1 MFVRSVLCQLKKVT
15 SPLRAMLFTG
25 LVLMAPAAQS
35 ATVLVMGDSLSA
47 AYGLSSTTQG
57 WVAILEERLAPHD
70 HDVINASISGETT
83 RGGMNRLPDLLGRYQ
98 PDYVIL
104 ALGGNDGLQGQNIPD
119 IRQRLTTMID
129 QSRESGAEVILLGI
143 RIPPNYGPRYTEPF
157 FQMFGELAQTH
168 DIDYF
173 LPFLLEGVAEN
184 RDLMQQDGIH
194 PTAQAQPMIL
204 DNVWPVLPERLTAP

>member
-1 MFVRSVLCQLKKVT
+1 MFVHSVLCRLKKI
-15 SPLRAMLFTG
+15 SPRLRVVLFAG
-25 LVLMAPAAQS
+25 LVLLAPVAQS
-35 ATVLVMGDSLSA
+35 ASVLVMGDSLSA
-47 AYGLSSTTQG
+47 SYGLSSTTQG
-57 WVAILEERLAPHD
+57 WVSMLEERLAPRG

-83 RGGMNRLPDLLGRYQ
+83 RGGMNRLSDLLGRYQ

-119 IRQRLTTMID
+119 IYQRLSTMVD
-129 QSRESGAEVILLGI
+129 QSRASGADVILLGI

-157 FQMFGELAQTH
+157 FQMFGELAQDH

-173 LPFLLEGVAEN
+173 LPFLLEGIAEDP
-184 RDLMQQDGIH
+184 DLMQRDGIH

-204 DNVWPVLPERLTAP
+204 DNVWPVLPERLTTP

>member
-1 MFVRSVLCQLKKVT
+1 
-15 SPLRAMLFTG
+15 MLFTG
-25 LVLMAPAAQS
+25 LFLLAPVAQS
-35 ATVLVMGDSLSA
+35 ASVLVMGDSLSA
-47 AYGLSSTTQG
+47 AYGLGSTTQG
-57 WVAILEERLAPHD
+57 WVAMLEERLAPHG
-70 HDVINASISGETT
+70 HDVVNASISGETT

-119 IRQRLTTMID
+119 IRQRLSTMID

-157 FQMFGELAQTH
+157 FQMFGELAGTH

-173 LPFLLEGVAEN
+173 LPFLLEGVAED
-184 RDLMQQDGIH
+184 RDLMQRDGIH
-194 PTAQAQPMIL
+194 PTAKAQPMIL
-204 DNVWPVLPERLTAP
+204 DHVWPVLPERLTTP